1 MKKAIQKD
9 ELVMYYLDGMAFMTH
24 NMQVLEQMVQHKRA
38 EGHDPYNEEKAIRR
52 LMCAKEGIQRMLSDR
67 VKSLESKCKDEEE
80 IMVRLAEWR
89 MEDETRDDVINN
101 AITLIVRQREK
112 LTNVD
117 RGRRALQKKL
127 GEYKKQAHLLG
138 KTAAALKENN
148 EQLRVA
154 TAQMV
159 RDRTNILLDHAVHH
173 HVDGDNPHCEGCPM
187 QPKCA
192 ESADACVDVVR
203 TLQERFGNKRVEH

>member
-1 MKKAIQKD
+1 MKNKLKTD
-9 ELVMYYLDGMAFMTH
+9 ELCKYYLDGMAFFVH
-24 NMQVLEQMVQHKRA
+24 NMEVLEEHAKRMRA
-38 EGHDPYNEEKAIRR
+38 EGKDPYKDEHAIRR
-52 LMCAKEGIQRMLSDR
+52 LQAAKEGLQRMLSDR
-67 VKSLESKCKDEEE
+67 VKALEGGTMDEEE

-89 MEDETRDDVINN
+89 MEDETRDQVLNS

-112 LTNVD
+112 LTNAD
-117 RGRRALQKKL
+117 RGRRALQKQL
-127 GEYKKQAHLLG
+127 GYYKRQAHLLG
-138 KTAAALKENN
+138 KEAAKLKENN

-159 RDRTNILLDHAVHH
+159 RDRTNILMDHALHH

-192 ESADACVDVVR
+192 ESAEVCVEVVR
-203 TLQERFGNKRVEH
+203 NLQDRMGIKRVEQ